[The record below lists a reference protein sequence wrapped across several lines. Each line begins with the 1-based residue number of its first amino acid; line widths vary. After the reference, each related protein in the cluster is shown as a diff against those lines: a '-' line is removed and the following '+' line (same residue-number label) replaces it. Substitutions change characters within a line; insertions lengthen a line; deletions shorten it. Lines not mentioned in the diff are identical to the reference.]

1 MAEALPELIE
11 IGLLLY
17 PEVQQAA
24 IHGLGDLILIADRLR
39 AEDQPAGPAL
49 RLSHWQADAA
59 GAVRRVFDSHPG
71 RPGRPAALIL
81 PPSLAAPISP
91 EAAAPLARWLTARHG
106 DGAVL
111 CSVCAGAFL
120 LAETGL
126 LDGRPATTHWNYHD
140 RFASRFPAIRVD
152 TARLLIDDGDL
163 ITAGG
168 VMSWTD
174 LGLALIARLLGPALM
189 VRTARFLLIDPPGR
203 EQRAYSL
210 FVPRLD
216 HGDAA
221 ILKVQHWLQATGARE
236 VRLPD
241 LAARAG
247 LEERTFLRR
256 FRKATGLRP
265 VEYCQHLRITRARE
279 RLERSADTVDR
290 IAWEAGYEDPASF
303 RKLFQR
309 ITGLTPAAYRE
320 RFGVG
325 AGPA

>member
-1 MAEALPELIE
+1 MAETPPGLIE

-39 AEDQPAGPAL
+39 AEDQTAGPAL

-59 GAVRRVFDSHPG
+59 GAVQRGFDSHPG
-71 RPGRPAALIL
+71 HPGRPAALIL
-81 PPSLAAPISP
+81 PPSLAAPITP
-91 EAAAPLARWLTARHG
+91 EAAAPIARWLRARHG
-106 DGAVL
+106 EGAVL
-111 CSVCAGAFL
+111 CSVCAGAFV

-163 ITAGG
+163 MTAGG

-221 ILKVQHWLQATGARE
+221 ILKVQHWLQAG
-236 VRLPD
+236 
-241 LAARAG
+241 
-247 LEERTFLRR
+247 
-256 FRKATGLRP
+256 
-265 VEYCQHLRITRARE
+265 H
-279 RLERSADTVDR
+279 
-290 IAWEAGYEDPASF
+290 
-303 RKLFQR
+303 
-309 ITGLTPAAYRE
+309 PAA
-320 RFGVG
+320 
-325 AGPA
+325 A